1 MNEPVN
7 ETLFD
12 KLQRRLQP
20 IVAIFD
26 RIGFVWLWLLISLA
40 LLALVLLFNPAKLG
54 AYLWF
59 MAKLSGAFVLGYG
72 MDLAAFRGKDPRFL
86 DGLEQTMAQTRRA
99 TLIAA
104 ALIGA
109 GLIG

>member
-1 MNEPVN
+1 MNQT
-7 ETLFD
+7 TLE
-12 KLQRRLQP
+12 KLQARLAP
-20 IVAIFD
+20 VVALFD

-40 LLALVLLFNPAKLG
+40 LLVPVLLLNPAKLG

-59 MAKLSGAFVLGYG
+59 MAKISGAFVLGYG
-72 MDLAAFRGKDPRFL
+72 FDLAAFRGKDPRFL
-86 DGLEQTMAQTRRA
+86 DGIEQTMAQTRRA

-104 ALIGA
+104 AIIGA